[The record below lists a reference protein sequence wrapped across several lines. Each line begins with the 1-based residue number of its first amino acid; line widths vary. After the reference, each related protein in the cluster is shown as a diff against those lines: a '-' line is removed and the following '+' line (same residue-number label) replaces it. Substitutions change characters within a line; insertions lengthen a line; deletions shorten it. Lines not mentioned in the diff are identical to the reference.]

1 MFTPTKL
8 NFSKLF
14 SQWIRLRF
22 DHSSF
27 NHTEYVVLG

>member
-1 MFTPTKL
+1 MFTPIKL
-8 NFSKLF
+8 NFLKFF

>member
-1 MFTPTKL
+1 MSASTKL
-8 NFSKLF
+8 NFPKAF

>member
-1 MFTPTKL
+1 MFTPIKL
-8 NFSKLF
+8 NFLKSF

-22 DHSSF
+22 DYSSF